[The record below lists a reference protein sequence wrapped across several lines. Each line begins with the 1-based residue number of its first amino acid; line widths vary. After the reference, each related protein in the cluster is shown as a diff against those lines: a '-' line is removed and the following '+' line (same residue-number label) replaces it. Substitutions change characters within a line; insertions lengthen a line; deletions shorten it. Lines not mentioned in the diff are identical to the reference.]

1 MFVGDVLQL
10 NLEVIEVEID
20 VLIELDGQCEPLGG
34 NGVLGEY
41 IILQISLLGIIII
54 TSPLGTVNMVS
65 IK

>member
-1 MFVGDVLQL
+1 LFVGDVLQL